1 MLGKVNGLIL
11 QPMAQTNHTIQAA
24 LAPVPQPRDDPGNR
38 PASALCSYQSQSA
51 EGKKQ

>member
-11 QPMAQTNHTIQAA
+11 QPMAQTNQAA